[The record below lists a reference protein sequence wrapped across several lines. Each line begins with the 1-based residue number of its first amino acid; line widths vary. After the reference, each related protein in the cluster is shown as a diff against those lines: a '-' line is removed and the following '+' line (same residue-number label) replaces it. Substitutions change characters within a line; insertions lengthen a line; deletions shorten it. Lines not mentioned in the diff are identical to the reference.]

1 MGYVLIGG
9 FILLIVIG
17 LPIAIAIGLASLLGL
32 GLFTDVPL
40 ALASQ
45 RMLAGLRSFPLL
57 AIPLFV
63 LAGAVMNAGGITRRL
78 VDFAFALVGPM
89 KGGLSAVNVVT
100 NMIFGG
106 ISGSAVA
113 DAGSVGRVLIPQ
125 MKNRGYSAGYAASVT
140 ATAST
145 IALVIPP
152 SITLILYGVTAEV
165 SISDLF
171 FHGLYIG
178 LGFGVVYVI
187 TGWLIARKRDY
198 PSEPRM
204 SGRQALAAFA
214 KALPSLSIPV
224 VVLGGIRIGAF
235 TATEGAAVAVL
246 IALILSTVVY
256 RELTVAKIKEVFR
269 ETLMLVAA
277 IMMIIAMAQIYSWA
291 LVVGNIPQ
299 SIATSILEIT
309 ANPYVILLLVNIL
322 LLAVGAVMEGN
333 AAIIIFTPILLPVIT
348 AAGIDPVHFGL
359 IVVINLAIGLLTPPV
374 GISLL
379 VTTKIAGI
387 SMEKSIR
394 DLIPWLGTALGLLM
408 LVSYAP
414 LLLGL
419 Y

>member
-214 KALPSLSIPV
+214 RALPSLAIPV

-269 ETLMLVAA
+269 ETLMLVSA

>member
-63 LAGAVMNAGGITRRL
+63 LAGAIMNAGGITRRL

-125 MKNRGYSAGYAASVT
+125 MKSRGYSPGYAASVT

-187 TGWLIARKRDY
+187 VGWLIARKRNY

-204 SGRQALAAFA
+204 SGRQALTALG
-214 KALPSLSIPV
+214 KALPSLSIPI

-235 TATEGAAVAVL
+235 TATEGAAVAVF
-246 IALILSTVVY
+246 IALILAGIVY

-269 ETLMLVAA
+269 ETLMLVSA

-291 LVVGNIPQ
+291 LVAGNIPQ
-299 SIATSILEIT
+299 SIAAAILEVT
-309 ANPYVILLLVNIL
+309 ANPYLILLITNIL

-333 AAIIIFTPILLPVIT
+333 AAIIIFTPILLPVVT

-379 VTTKIAGI
+379 ITTKIADI

-394 DLIPWLGTALGLLM
+394 DLIPWLGTAMGLLM

>member
-32 GLFTDVPL
+32 GIFTDVPL

-45 RMLAGLRSFPLL
+45 RMLSGLRSFPLL

-63 LAGAVMNAGGITRRL
+63 LAGAIMNAGGITRRL
-78 VDFAFALVGPM
+78 IDFAYALVGPM

-100 NMIFGG
+100 NMVFGG

-125 MKNRGYSAGYAASVT
+125 MKQRGYSPGYAASVT

-178 LGFGVVYVI
+178 LGFGAVYIV
-187 TGWLIARKRDY
+187 TGWLIAKKRNY
-198 PSEPRM
+198 PSEARM
-204 SGRQALAAFA
+204 SGREALAALG

-246 IALILSTVVY
+246 IALLLAGVVY

-299 SIATSILEIT
+299 SISAVILDITS
-309 ANPYVILLLVNIL
+309 NPYVILLLINLL
-322 LLAVGAVMEGN
+322 LLAVGSVMEGN

-359 IVVINLAIGLLTPPV
+359 IVVINLAIGLITPPV

-379 VTTKIAGI
+379 ITTKIAGI
-387 SMEKSIR
+387 SMEKSLR
-394 DLIPWLGTALGLLM
+394 DLLPWLGTALGLLM
-408 LVSYAP
+408 VVSYTP
-414 LLLGL
+414 LLFGL

>member
-1 MGYVLIGG
+1 VGYVLIGG
-9 FILLIVIG
+9 FVLLIVIG
-17 LPIAIAIGLASLLGL
+17 LPIAIAIALASLLGL

-45 RMLAGLRSFPLL
+45 RMIAGLRSFPLL

-63 LAGAVMNAGGITRRL
+63 LAGSIMNAGGITRRL
-78 VDFAFALVGPM
+78 IDFAYALVGPM
-89 KGGLSAVNVVT
+89 KGGLSAVNIVT

-125 MKNRGYSAGYAASVT
+125 MMKRGYSAGYAASVT

-145 IALVIPP
+145 VALVIPP
-152 SITLILYGVTAEV
+152 SITLIIYGVTAEV
-165 SISDLF
+165 SIGDLF

-178 LGFGVVYVI
+178 IGFAIVYVL
-187 TGWLIARKRDY
+187 TGWIIAKKRDY
-198 PSEPRM
+198 PSEERLN
-204 SGRQALAAFA
+204 GREILRALG

-224 VVLGGIRIGAF
+224 VVLGGIRLGAF

-246 IALILSTVVY
+246 IALLLSGLLY
-256 RELTVAKIKEVFR
+256 RELNVDKFRQIFR

-277 IMMIIAMAQIYSWA
+277 IMLIIAMAQIYSWA
-291 LVVGNIPQ
+291 LIAGGIPQ
-299 SIATSILEIT
+299 SISSTMLSLT
-309 ANPYVILLLVNIL
+309 TNPFVILLLVNLL

-333 AAIIIFTPILLPVIT
+333 AAIIIFTPILLPIVT

-359 IVVINLAIGLLTPPV
+359 IVVINLAIGLITPPV
-374 GISLL
+374 GICLL
-379 VTTKIAGI
+379 ITTKIAGI
-387 SMEKSIR
+387 SMERSFR
-394 DLIPWLGTALGLLM
+394 DLVPWLATAIALLF
-408 LVSYAP
+408 LVSYVP

>member
-1 MGYVLIGG
+1 
-9 FILLIVIG
+9 
-17 LPIAIAIGLASLLGL
+17 
-32 GLFTDVPL
+32 
-40 ALASQ
+40 
-45 RMLAGLRSFPLL
+45 
-57 AIPLFV
+57 
-63 LAGAVMNAGGITRRL
+63 
-78 VDFAFALVGPM
+78 
-89 KGGLSAVNVVT
+89 
-100 NMIFGG
+100 MIFGG

-125 MKNRGYSAGYAASVT
+125 MKNRGYSPGYAASVT

-145 IALVIPP
+145 IALLIPP

-178 LGFGVVYVI
+178 LGFGLVYVI
-187 TGWLIARKRDY
+187 TGWLIARARNY

-204 SGRQALAAFA
+204 NGRQALGALG

-224 VVLGGIRIGAF
+224 VVLGGIRIGVF

-246 IALILSTVVY
+246 IALILAGLVY

-291 LVVGNIPQ
+291 LVAGSIPQ
-299 SIATSILEIT
+299 SIASTILEIT
-309 ANPYVILLLVNIL
+309 ANPYLILLLTNIL

-333 AAIIIFTPILLPVIT
+333 AAIIIFTPILLPVVT

-379 VTTKIAGI
+379 ITTKIADI
-387 SMEKSIR
+387 SMEKTIR

-408 LVSYAP
+408 VVSYAP
-414 LLLGL
+414 LILGL

>member
-9 FILLIVIG
+9 FVLLIVIG
-17 LPIAIAIGLASLLGL
+17 LPIAIAIALASLLGL

-63 LAGAVMNAGGITRRL
+63 LAASIMNAGGITRRL
-78 VDFAFALVGPM
+78 IDFAYALVGPM
-89 KGGLSAVNVVT
+89 KGGLSAVNIVT
-100 NMIFGG
+100 NMVFGG

-125 MKNRGYSAGYAASVT
+125 MTRRGYSPGYAASVT

-152 SITLILYGVTAEV
+152 SITLIIYGVTAEV
-165 SISDLF
+165 SIGDLF

-178 LGFGVVYVI
+178 LGFGLVYVL
-187 TGWLIARKRDY
+187 TGWLVAKKRGY
-198 PSEPRM
+198 PSEERL
-204 SGRQALAAFA
+204 SLRGAVHALG
-214 KALPSLSIPV
+214 KALPSLTIPV
-224 VVLGGIRIGAF
+224 VVLGGIRLGVF
-235 TATEGAAVAVL
+235 TAPEGAAVAVL
-246 IALILSTVVY
+246 IALILAGLVY
-256 RELTVAKIKEVFR
+256 RELTIERLKQVYR

-277 IMMIIAMAQIYSWA
+277 IMTIIAMAQIYSWA
-291 LVVGNIPQ
+291 LVAGGIPQ
-299 SIATSILEIT
+299 SISSTILDLT

-333 AAIIIFTPILLPVIT
+333 AAIIIFTPILLPVVT
-348 AAGIDPVHFGL
+348 SAGIDPVHFGL
-359 IVVINLAIGLLTPPV
+359 IVVINLAVGLITPPV

-379 VTTKIAGI
+379 ITTKIAGI
-387 SMEKSIR
+387 SMEQSFR
-394 DLIPWLGTALGLLM
+394 DLLPWLATALGLLAV
-408 LVSYAP
+408 VSYVP
-414 LLLGL
+414 LLLGM

>member
-9 FILLIVIG
+9 FIFLIVIG
-17 LPIAIAIGLASLLGL
+17 LPIAIAIALASLLGL

-45 RMLAGLRSFPLL
+45 RMFAGLRSFPLL

-63 LAGAVMNAGGITRRL
+63 LAGSIMNAGGITRRL
-78 VDFAFALVGPM
+78 IDFAYALVGPM
-89 KGGLSAVNVVT
+89 KGGLSAVNIVT
-100 NMIFGG
+100 NIVFGG

-113 DAGSVGRVLIPQ
+113 DAGSIGRVLIPQ
-125 MKNRGYSAGYAASVT
+125 MTRRGYSAGYAASVT

-152 SITLILYGVTAEV
+152 SITLIIYGVTAEV
-165 SISDLF
+165 SIGDLF

-178 LGFGVVYVI
+178 LGFGLIYVL
-187 TGWLIARKRDY
+187 TGWLVATKRGY
-198 PSEPRM
+198 PSEERL
-204 SGRQALAAFA
+204 SLRGAVHALG
-214 KALPSLSIPV
+214 KALPSLTIPV
-224 VVLGGIRIGAF
+224 VVLGGIRLGVF

-246 IALILSTVVY
+246 IALILAGLVY
-256 RELTVAKIKEVFR
+256 RELTIERLKQVYR

-277 IMMIIAMAQIYSWA
+277 IMTIIAMAQIYSWA
-291 LVVGNIPQ
+291 LVAGGIPQ
-299 SIATSILEIT
+299 SISSTILDLT

-333 AAIIIFTPILLPVIT
+333 AAIIIFTPILLPVVT
-348 AAGIDPVHFGL
+348 SAGIDPVHFGL
-359 IVVINLAIGLLTPPV
+359 IVVINLAVGLITPPV

-379 VTTKIAGI
+379 ITTKIAGI
-387 SMEKSIR
+387 SMEQSFR
-394 DLIPWLGTALGLLM
+394 ELLPWLATALGLLAV
-408 LVSYAP
+408 VSYVP
-414 LLLGL
+414 LLLGM

>member
-299 SIATSILEIT
+299 SIAASILEIT

>member
-9 FILLIVIG
+9 FILLIAIG

-40 ALASQ
+40 ALAAQ

-63 LAGAVMNAGGITRRL
+63 LAGAIMNAGGITRRL

-89 KGGLSAVNVVT
+89 KGGLSALNVVT

-125 MKNRGYSAGYAASVT
+125 MKSRGYSAGYAASVT

-187 TGWLIARKRDY
+187 TGWLIARKRNY

-204 SGRQALAAFA
+204 SGRQALAAFG

-256 RELTVAKIKEVFR
+256 RELTVIKIKEVFR

-291 LVVGNIPQ
+291 LVVGSIPQ
-299 SIATSILEIT
+299 SIAASILEIT

-359 IVVINLAIGLLTPPV
+359 IVVINLAVGLLTPPV

-387 SMEKSIR
+387 SMEKSVR

>member
-9 FILLIVIG
+9 FILLIVVG
-17 LPIAIAIGLASLLGL
+17 LPIAIAIALASLLGL

-63 LAGAVMNAGGITRRL
+63 LAGSIMNAGGITRRL
-78 VDFAFALVGPM
+78 IDFAYALVGPM
-89 KGGLSAVNVVT
+89 KGGLSAVNIVT
-100 NMIFGG
+100 NMVFGG

-125 MKNRGYSAGYAASVT
+125 MTRRGYSAGYSAAVT

-152 SITLILYGVTAEV
+152 SITLIIYGVTAEV
-165 SISDLF
+165 SIGDLF

-178 LGFGVVYVI
+178 LGFGLVYI
-187 TGWLIARKRDY
+187 LTGWLIAKKRGY
-198 PSEPRM
+198 PSEERL
-204 SGRQALAAFA
+204 SLRSAVHALG
-214 KALPSLSIPV
+214 KALPSLTIPV
-224 VVLGGIRIGAF
+224 VVLGGIRLGVF

-246 IALILSTVVY
+246 IALILAGLVY
-256 RELTVAKIKEVFR
+256 RELSIEKVKQVYR

-291 LVVGNIPQ
+291 LVVGGIPQ
-299 SIATSILEIT
+299 SISSTILDLT
-309 ANPYVILLLVNIL
+309 ANPYVILLLINIL

-333 AAIIIFTPILLPVIT
+333 AAIIIFTPILLPVVT

-359 IVVINLAIGLLTPPV
+359 IVVINLAIGLITPPV

-379 VTTKIAGI
+379 ITTKIAGI
-387 SMEKSIR
+387 SMEQSFR
-394 DLIPWLGTALGLLM
+394 DLLPWLVTAFGLLAV
-408 LVSYAP
+408 VSYVP
-414 LLLGL
+414 LLIGL

>member
-9 FILLIVIG
+9 FILLIVVG
-17 LPIAIAIGLASLLGL
+17 LPIAIAIALASLLGL
-32 GLFTDVPL
+32 GIFTDVPL

-45 RMLAGLRSFPLL
+45 RMLSGLRSFPLL

-63 LAGAVMNAGGITRRL
+63 LAGAIMNAGGITRRL
-78 VDFAFALVGPM
+78 IDFAYALVGPM

-100 NMIFGG
+100 NMVFGG

-125 MKNRGYSAGYAASVT
+125 MKQRGYSPGYAASVT

-178 LGFGVVYVI
+178 LGFGVVYIVA
-187 TGWLIARKRDY
+187 GWLIAKKRNY
-198 PSEPRM
+198 PSEARM
-204 SGRQALAAFA
+204 SGREALAALG

-246 IALILSTVVY
+246 IALLLAGVVY

-291 LVVGNIPQ
+291 LVVGSIPQ
-299 SIATSILEIT
+299 TISAVILDITS
-309 ANPYVILLLVNIL
+309 NPYIILLLINLL
-322 LLAVGAVMEGN
+322 LLAVGSVMEGN

-359 IVVINLAIGLLTPPV
+359 IVVINLAIGLITPPV

-379 VTTKIAGI
+379 ITTKIAGI
-387 SMEKSIR
+387 SMEKSFR
-394 DLIPWLGTALGLLM
+394 DLLPWLGTALGLLM
-408 LVSYAP
+408 VVSYTP

>member
-214 KALPSLSIPV
+214 RALPSLSIPV

-322 LLAVGAVMEGN
+322 LLAIGAVMEGN

>member
-63 LAGAVMNAGGITRRL
+63 LAGAIMNAGGITRRL

-125 MKNRGYSAGYAASVT
+125 MKNRGYSPGYAASVT

-178 LGFGVVYVI
+178 LGFGLVYVI
-187 TGWLIARKRDY
+187 TGWLIARARNY

-204 SGRQALAAFA
+204 NGRQALGALG

-224 VVLGGIRIGAF
+224 VVLGGIRIGVF

-246 IALILSTVVY
+246 IALILAGLVY

-291 LVVGNIPQ
+291 LVAGNIPQ
-299 SIATSILEIT
+299 SIASTILEIT
-309 ANPYVILLLVNIL
+309 ANPYLILLLTNIL

-333 AAIIIFTPILLPVIT
+333 AAIIIFTPILLPVVT

-379 VTTKIAGI
+379 ITTKIADI

-408 LVSYAP
+408 VVSYAP
-414 LLLGL
+414 LILGL